1 MEGKNL
7 LASCMAKINISNVGR
22 FSSSRRDIKG
32 TFHVRMGLIKDRNV
46 KNLTEAEK
54 IKKR

>member
-1 MEGKNL
+1 
-7 LASCMAKINISNVGR
+7 MAKINISNVGR
-22 FSSSRRDIKG
+22 FTSSRGDIKG

-54 IKKR
+54 IKKRWQEELQKRS